1 MQEQLVETTVII
13 RRTSKMTS
21 GGRKFRIDAWVVVGD
36 GNGRVGVGHGKA
48 QETPD
53 AIQKAIRKAKKGMI
67 KTVVW
72 RGTVPHD
79 VQVKF
84 KATKLLLKPASPGTG
99 IIASRPVRAILEAAG
114 YRNVLTKLIGST
126 NPVNALYATM
136 KALSMLRSP
145 DEVLS
150 ARGKR
155 KRVVKEVVQ
164 DEKAQNNPQ
173 EESDRQEQ
181 KD

>member
-1 MQEQLVETTVII
+1 MEEQLVETTVII

-21 GGRKFRIDAWVVVGD
+21 GGRKFHIDAWVVVGN

-53 AIQKAIRKAKKGMI
+53 AIQKAIRRAKKNMI
-67 KTVVW
+67 RTIVW

-79 VQVKF
+79 IQVKF
-84 KATKLLLKPASPGTG
+84 KATKLLIKPASPGTG

-126 NPVNALYATM
+126 NPINALYATI
-136 KALSMLRSP
+136 KALSMMRSP
-145 DEVLS
+145 DDVLS
-150 ARGKR
+150 ARGKK
-155 KRVVKEVVQ
+155 KRVKPEVKE
-164 DEKAQNNPQ
+164 EAKNEEAQNNP
-173 EESDRQEQ
+173 EA
-181 KD
+181 

>member
-1 MQEQLVETTVII
+1 MEEQLIETTVII

-21 GGRKFRIDAWVVVGD
+21 GGRKFHIDAWVVVGD

-53 AIQKAIRKAKKGMI
+53 AIQKAIRRAKKNMI
-67 KTVVW
+67 NTVVW

-79 VQVKF
+79 IIVKF

-114 YRNVLTKLIGST
+114 YRNVLTKIIGST
-126 NPVNALYATM
+126 NPINALYATM
-136 KALSMLRSP
+136 KALSMMRSP

-150 ARGKR
+150 ARGKK
-155 KRVVKEVVQ
+155 KRPKVGVK
-164 DEKAQNNPQ
+164 DEKATNNS
-173 EESDRQEQ
+173 EA
-181 KD
+181 

>member
-1 MQEQLVETTVII
+1 MEEQLIETTVII

-21 GGRKFRIDAWVVVGD
+21 GGRKFHIDAWVVVGN

-53 AIQKAIRKAKKGMI
+53 AIQKAIRKAKKNMI
-67 KTVVW
+67 RAIVW

-79 VQVKF
+79 IQVKF
-84 KATKLLLKPASPGTG
+84 KATKLLIKPASPGTG

-126 NPVNALYATM
+126 NPINALYATI
-136 KALSMLRSP
+136 KALSMMRSP

-150 ARGKR
+150 ARGKK
-155 KRVVKEVVQ
+155 KRVKPTEGNGVKEEV
-164 DEKAQNNPQ
+164 KN
-173 EESDRQEQ
+173 EEA
-181 KD
+181 KDNAEA

>member
-1 MQEQLVETTVII
+1 
-13 RRTSKMTS
+13 MTS
-21 GGRKFRIDAWVVVGD
+21 GGRKFHIDAWVVVGN

-53 AIQKAIRKAKKGMI
+53 AIQKAIRRAKKNMI
-67 KTVVW
+67 RAIVW

-79 VQVKF
+79 IQVKF
-84 KATKLLLKPASPGTG
+84 KATKLLIKPASPGTG

-126 NPVNALYATM
+126 NPINALYATI
-136 KALSMLRSP
+136 KALSMMRSP

-150 ARGKR
+150 ARGKK
-155 KRVVKEVVQ
+155 KRVKPAESSGAKEEVK
-164 DEKAQNNPQ
+164 N
-173 EESDRQEQ
+173 EEA
-181 KD
+181 KDNAET

>member
-1 MQEQLVETTVII
+1 MEDQLIETTVII

-21 GGRKFRIDAWVVVGD
+21 GGRKFHIDAWVVVGN
-36 GNGRVGVGHGKA
+36 GNGKVGVGHGKA

-53 AIQKAIRKAKKGMI
+53 AIQKAIRKAKKNMI
-67 KTVVW
+67 RAIVW

-79 VQVKF
+79 IQVKF
-84 KATKLLLKPASPGTG
+84 KATKLLIKPASPGTG

-126 NPVNALYATM
+126 NPINALYATI
-136 KALSMLRSP
+136 KALSMMRSP

-150 ARGKR
+150 ARGKK
-155 KRVVKEVVQ
+155 KRKEVKK
-164 DEKAQNNPQ
+164 DEEAQNNP
-173 EESDRQEQ
+173 EA
-181 KD
+181 

>member
-1 MQEQLVETTVII
+1 MEEQLIETTVLI

-21 GGRKFRIDAWVVVGD
+21 GGRKFHIDAWVVVGN
-36 GNGRVGVGHGKA
+36 GNGKVGVGHGKA

-53 AIQKAIRKAKKGMI
+53 AIQKAIRRAKKNMI
-67 KTVVW
+67 RAIVW

-79 VQVKF
+79 IQVKF
-84 KATKLLLKPASPGTG
+84 KATKLLIKPASPGTG

-126 NPVNALYATM
+126 NPINALYATI
-136 KALSMLRSP
+136 KALSMMRSP

-150 ARGKR
+150 ARGKK
-155 KRVVKEVVQ
+155 KRVKEQVEVKE
-164 DEKAQNNPQ
+164 EAQN
-173 EESDRQEQ
+173 EEA
-181 KD
+181 KDNSEA